1 MGGPIYPV
9 GKTGGQFKMYQIW
22 DLQVATQSN
31 SWSVGRSSGNSLDWS
46 YKHVFH
52 FCKRETFNN
61 IIWIRHLVIIFKGTQ
76 ILRNLI
82 DQTHVKWHLYKSL
95 IEALFVNHLTVT
107 DTGLVGFPGGTSGK
121 EFTWKCKRCRF
132 DPWVGRSPGGGND
145 NPLQYSCLGHP
156 MDRGA
161 WRDTVHGV
169 TKSWTQL
176 SARAHTHTHTRART
190 HTHPHT
196 HGAG

>member
-1 MGGPIYPV
+1 MVQGSSMGNEVIMDDCRDFGLSDCADGGPIYPM
-9 GKTGGQFKMYQIW
+9 GKTRGQFRIYQIW

-95 IEALFVNHLTVT
+95 IEALFVNHLNSHWYG
-107 DTGLVGFPGGTSGK
+107 TGWLPR
-121 EFTWKCKRCRF
+121 WHCC
-132 DPWVGRSPGGGND
+132 
-145 NPLQYSCLGHP
+145 CCC
-156 MDRGA
+156 
-161 WRDTVHGV
+161 
-169 TKSWTQL
+169 
-176 SARAHTHTHTRART
+176 
-190 HTHPHT
+190 
-196 HGAG
+196 

>member
-1 MGGPIYPV
+1 MGGPIYPM
-9 GKTGGQFKMYQIW
+9 GKTGGQFRIYQIW

-46 YKHVFH
+46 YKHAFH

-95 IEALFVNHLTVT
+95 IEALFVNHLNSHWYG
-107 DTGLVGFPGGTSGK
+107 TGWLPRWQ
-121 EFTWKCKRCRF
+121 EFTWKCKRCSF

-145 NPLQYSCLGHP
+145 NPLQYSCLGNP

-176 SARAHTHTHTRART
+176 SACTHTHTHT
-190 HTHPHT
+190 HTELVK
-196 HGAG
+196 

>member
-1 MGGPIYPV
+1 MGGPIYPM
-9 GKTGGQFKMYQIW
+9 GKTGGQFRIYQIW

-46 YKHVFH
+46 YKHAFH

-95 IEALFVNHLTVT
+95 IEALFVNHLNSHWYG
-107 DTGLVGFPGGTSGK
+107 TGWLPRWQ
-121 EFTWKCKRCRF
+121 EFTWKCKRCSF

-145 NPLQYSCLGHP
+145 NPLQYSWPGEF
-156 MDRGA
+156 
-161 WRDTVHGV
+161 HGQRSLV
-169 TKSWTQL
+169 GYSPW
-176 SARAHTHTHTRART
+176 ARKELNTTEHVRAGTHTRSSLSVITTTRMFMY
-190 HTHPHT
+190 
-196 HGAG
+196 